1 MFYSKYHGNSLL
13 DMDRK
18 NVPTYKQP
26 FKMHDI
32 SAKEKVA
39 IIDALATQSSS
50 KIYFHAINR
59 HMTKNIPV
67 TIDLSDFSSV
77 GSSAIHRKLQ
87 FYGYGW
93 CKSSGPEM
101 GYFTNETIS
110 VSGKIATVILPKR
123 SISIIEF
130 TK

>member
-1 MFYSKYHGNSLL
+1 ME
-13 DMDRK
+13 RK
-18 NVPTYKQP
+18 NVPTYKQL

-32 SAKEKVA
+32 FAKDKVA
-39 IIDALATQSSS
+39 IIDALATESSS

-59 HMTKNIPV
+59 HLTKNIPV
-67 TIDLSDFSSV
+67 TIDLSDFPTVSST
-77 GSSAIHRKLQ
+77 AIHRKLQ

-101 GYFTNETIS
+101 GYFTNNTIS
-110 VSGKIATVILPKR
+110 VSGKNASVILPKR